1 MEKRYYYEDSIKNV
15 AEEIRRE
22 YGCEQVVIVNY
33 EYRDMYNG
41 GYYEVEF
48 YLIF

>member
-1 MEKRYYYEDSIKNV
+1 MEKRYYEDSIKNV

-33 EYRDMYNG
+33 EYLEETKYKMLENKPN
-41 GYYEVEF
+41 
-48 YLIF
+48 

>member
-1 MEKRYYYEDSIKNV
+1 MEKRYYEDSIKNV
-15 AEEIRRE
+15 AEEIRRG

-33 EYRDMYNG
+33 EYVETDNG